1 MAFSWIIA
9 WIWLFLIRGILTS
22 LLAILDDPAA
32 KNTFLVRMIKQQTI
46 YPVDTLSKTNEMLA
60 ALLAQ
65 LRGMAANMNQIAKIA
80 NSRQEVPSMNYL
92 RYILAAVQNLKEESQ
107 PVFTSL
113 REVLHGNR

>member
-1 MAFSWIIA
+1 MKRRKEIK
-9 WIWLFLIRGILTS
+9 LRLTEQEF
-22 LLAILDDPAA
+22 AA
-32 KNTFLVRMIKQQTI
+32 LTDMVKQSGLSRNAFLVRMIKQQTI

-65 LRGMAANMNQIAKIA
+65 LRGMATNMNQIAKIA
-80 NSRQEVPSMNYL
+80 NTRKEVPAMNYL

-113 REVLHGNR
+113 REALHGNR

>member
-1 MAFSWIIA
+1 MMKRKKEIK
-9 WIWLFLIRGILTS
+9 LRLTEQEF
-22 LLAILDDPAA
+22 AA
-32 KNTFLVRMIKQQTI
+32 LTDMVKQSGLSRNAFLVRMIKQQTI
-46 YPVDTLSKTNEMLA
+46 YPVDTLKKTNEMLA

>member
-1 MAFSWIIA
+1 MKRRKEIK
-9 WIWLFLIRGILTS
+9 LRLT
-22 LLAILDDPAA
+22 DQEFAA
-32 KNTFLVRMIKQQTI
+32 LTDMVKQSGLSRNAFLVRMIKQQTI

-65 LRGMAANMNQIAKIA
+65 LRGMATNMNQIAKIA
-80 NSRQEVPSMNYL
+80 NTRKEVPAMNYL

>member
-1 MAFSWIIA
+1 MKRRKEIK
-9 WIWLFLIRGILTS
+9 LRLTEQEY
-22 LLAILDDPAA
+22 AA
-32 KNTFLVRMIKQQTI
+32 LTDMVKQSGLSRNAFLVRMIKKETI
-46 YPVDTLSKTNEMLA
+46 YPVDTLNKTNEMLA

-65 LRGMAANMNQIAKIA
+65 LRGMATNMNQVAKIA

-113 REVLHGNR
+113 REALHGNR

>member
-1 MAFSWIIA
+1 MKRRKEIK
-9 WIWLFLIRGILTS
+9 LRLTDKEFAA
-22 LLAILDDPAA
+22 LADMVKQSGLSRNA
-32 KNTFLVRMIKQQTI
+32 FLVRMIKQETI
-46 YPVDTLSKTNEMLA
+46 YPVDTLNKTNEMLA

-65 LRGMAANMNQIAKIA
+65 LRGMATNMNQIAKIA

-113 REVLHGNR
+113 REALHGNR

>member
-1 MAFSWIIA
+1 MKRRKEIK
-9 WIWLFLIRGILTS
+9 LRLTEQEY
-22 LLAILDDPAA
+22 AA
-32 KNTFLVRMIKQQTI
+32 LTDMVKQSGLSRNAFLVRMIKQQTI
-46 YPVDTLSKTNEMLA
+46 YPVDKLSKTNEMLA

-113 REVLHGNR
+113 REALHGNR

>member
-1 MAFSWIIA
+1 MKRRKEIK
-9 WIWLFLIRGILTS
+9 LRLTEQ
-22 LLAILDDPAA
+22 DFAA
-32 KNTFLVRMIKQQTI
+32 LTDMVKQSGLSRNAFLVRMIKQQTI

-65 LRGMAANMNQIAKIA
+65 LRGMATNMNQIAKIA
-80 NSRQEVPSMNYL
+80 NTRKEVPAMNYL

-113 REVLHGNR
+113 REALHGNR

>member
-1 MAFSWIIA
+1 MKRRKEIK
-9 WIWLFLIRGILTS
+9 LRLTDKEFAA
-22 LLAILDDPAA
+22 LADMVQQSGLSRNA
-32 KNTFLVRMIKQQTI
+32 FLVRMIKQQTI

-65 LRGMAANMNQIAKIA
+65 LRGMATNMNQVAKIA
-80 NSRQEVPSMNYL
+80 NSRQEVPSINYL

-113 REVLHGNR
+113 REALHGNR

>member
-1 MAFSWIIA
+1 MKRRKEIK
-9 WIWLFLIRGILTS
+9 LRLTEQEF
-22 LLAILDDPAA
+22 AA
-32 KNTFLVRMIKQQTI
+32 LTDMVQQSGLSRNAFLVRMIKQQTI

-65 LRGMAANMNQIAKIA
+65 LRGMATNMNQIAKIA
-80 NSRQEVPSMNYL
+80 NTRKEVPAMNYL
-92 RYILAAVQNLKEESQ
+92 RYILAAIQNLKEESQ

>member
-1 MAFSWIIA
+1 MKRRKEIK
-9 WIWLFLIRGILTS
+9 LRLTEQEF
-22 LLAILDDPAA
+22 AA
-32 KNTFLVRMIKQQTI
+32 LTDMVKQSGLSRNAFLVRMIKQQTI

-65 LRGMAANMNQIAKIA
+65 LRGMATNMNQIAKIA
-80 NSRQEVPSMNYL
+80 NSRQEVPSINYL

-113 REVLHGNR
+113 REALHGNR

>member
-1 MAFSWIIA
+1 MKRRKEIK
-9 WIWLFLIRGILTS
+9 LRLT
-22 LLAILDDPAA
+22 DQEFAA
-32 KNTFLVRMIKQQTI
+32 LTDMVKKSGLSRNAFLVRMIKQQTI

-65 LRGMAANMNQIAKIA
+65 LRGMATNMNQIAKIA
-80 NSRQEVPSMNYL
+80 NTRKEVPAMNYL